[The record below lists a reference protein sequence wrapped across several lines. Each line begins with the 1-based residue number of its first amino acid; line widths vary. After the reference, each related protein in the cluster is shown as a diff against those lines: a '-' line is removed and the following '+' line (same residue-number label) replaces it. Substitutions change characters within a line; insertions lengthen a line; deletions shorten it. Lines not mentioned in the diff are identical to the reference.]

1 MPQPLECCCARVVVK
16 RGSPSTQDSPGV
28 FLFTLSA
35 SLHPDAATNA
45 ASLLTFSLH
54 IDCPEEEATYII
66 TKGEIN
72 DPGNGKDK

>member
-1 MPQPLECCCARVVVK
+1 VLLRKGRGEERVAK
-16 RGSPSTQDSPGV
+16 IQDSLGM

-45 ASLLTFSLH
+45 ASSLTFSFH

-66 TKGEIN
+66 TKGGID

>member
-1 MPQPLECCCARVVVK
+1 MLLRKGRGEERVAK
-16 RGSPSTQDSPGV
+16 IQDSPGM

-45 ASLLTFSLH
+45 ASSLTFSLH

-66 TKGEIN
+66 TKGGID